1 MQELDSECRS
11 VLNGRIRRFSFLP
24 ADVEVYLLSTSQLS
38 IEDFKRLLPEAM
50 LVDARERYKSETRRF
65 EFLATRLLLRAV
77 LGSGVEIAYHPT
89 GRPYLRGNVC
99 SNISVSHTDGYV
111 AIALSVQRV
120 GLDVERIT
128 LRQLRLRH
136 RFMSPAECEQAE
148 RFASPE
154 QAAAIAWSAKEAL
167 YKLVDVPGTDLLDG
181 LACEWCSAQVLR
193 DVQRGNEVLIRMC
206 GDLVIAVA
214 YEKWDS
220 SSRG

>member
-1 MQELDSECRS
+1 MQELDSECRT
-11 VLNGRIRRFSFLP
+11 VLSGRIRRFSFLSD
-24 ADVEVYLLSTSQLS
+24 DVEVYLLSTSQLS
-38 IEDFKRLLPEAM
+38 IEDFERLLPEAM

-65 EFLATRLLLRAV
+65 EFLATRLLLRVV

-99 SNISVSHTDGYV
+99 LNISVSHTDGYV

-120 GLDVERIT
+120 GLDIEPVSS
-128 LRQLRLRH
+128 RQLRLRE
-136 RFMSPAECEQAE
+136 RFMAPTEWEQATQ
-148 RFASPE
+148 FASPE
-154 QAAAIAWSAKEAL
+154 VVASIGWSAKEAL
-167 YKLVDVPGTDLLDG
+167 YKLIDVPGTDLLDG
-181 LACEWCSAQVLR
+181 LVCEWCSAQVLR

-206 GDLVIAVA
+206 GDLVVAVA

>member
-38 IEDFKRLLPEAM
+38 VDDLERLLPAAM
-50 LVDARERYKSETRRF
+50 FIDASERYKSEKRRF

-99 SNISVSHTDGYV
+99 LNISVSHTDGYV
-111 AIALSVQRV
+111 AIALSEQRV
-120 GLDVERIT
+120 GLDIEPVSS
-128 LRQLRLRH
+128 RQLHLRE
-136 RFMSPAECEQAE
+136 RFMAPTEWEQATQ
-148 RFASPE
+148 FASPE
-154 QAAAIAWSAKEAL
+154 VVASIGWSAKEAL
-167 YKLVDVPGTDLLDG
+167 YKLIDVPGTDLLDG

-206 GDLVIAVA
+206 GDLVVAVA